1 MITKKAIFLLCFI
14 FCCQFH
20 LFSQEW
26 IPIEYDQNKRGIT
39 IDAVIND
46 TLHTR
51 VFLDTGSYGLLI
63 ADSLNVFDESET
75 AKWIQIGNYKKEY
88 YDYPKG
94 ILDKVDYRN
103 PIFKWFNVGAIIGW
117 DFFEGKIIEISY
129 KNKYIREIRSTDITP
144 DYEAIPMRNE
154 DNKWGIP
161 CTFSVLNKKLNEY
174 IMIDTGNT
182 STLTFNHNIPEK
194 YDIDLDNIEQGATS
208 TAIGRENRSII
219 YADTIATGSNH
230 YITNQRIAFRGIERR
245 SPFAGLLGNIYFENF
260 SIILDFKNNIFYIKK

>member
-1 MITKKAIFLLCFI
+1 MITKKTVFLLCFI
-14 FCCQFH
+14 FCLHFQ
-20 LFSQEW
+20 LFSQER
-26 IPIEYDQNKRGIT
+26 IPIEYDQNKRGI
-39 IDAVIND
+39 IMDAVIND

-51 VFLDTGSYGLLI
+51 VFFDTGSHGLFV
-63 ADSLNVFDESET
+63 ADTLNIFDESET
-75 AKWIQIGNYKKEY
+75 VKWIQIGNDKKQY
-88 YDYPKG
+88 YDFPKG

-103 PIFKWFNVGAIIGW
+103 PVFSWFNVGAIIGW

-129 KNKYIREIRSTDITP
+129 KDRYIKEIQPTDITP
-144 DYEAIPMRNE
+144 DYEPVPMRNG

-161 CTFSVLNKKLNEY
+161 GTFSVLNKKLNEY

-182 STLTFNHNIPEK
+182 STLTFNHDVPEK
-194 YDIDLDNIEQGATS
+194 YDIDLNNTEQGTTS
-208 TAIGRENRSII
+208 TAIGGENRSII
-219 YADTIATGSNH
+219 YADTIAIGSKH